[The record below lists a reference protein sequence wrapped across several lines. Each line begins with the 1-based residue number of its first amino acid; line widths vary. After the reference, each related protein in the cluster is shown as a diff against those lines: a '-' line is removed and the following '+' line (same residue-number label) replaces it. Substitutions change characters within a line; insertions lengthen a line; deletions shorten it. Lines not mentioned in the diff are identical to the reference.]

1 MAHAVKQSAEALE
14 PDEVR
19 QTLENILSSKYFVH
33 APKKK
38 GFLRLICDFYLNG
51 RAHELNEYILGY
63 DVFERDNA
71 YDPSADPVVRVTAH
85 EIRKKLEL
93 YYQHEGAD
101 DPVRLEIPPGS
112 YQPIFTR
119 HELAAAPAS
128 PDALAHTSLP
138 PATDAPTPAQPPAV
152 WRHLLAG
159 LLALGLAV
167 LLVVL
172 AIAVV
177 LLWRSNRELQQTAVA
192 AKTAQDP
199 ATYGAVW
206 APFLESSTAPLVII
220 SNPPVLRFAN
230 ASDPASL
237 SKDAIVLPP
246 EAVARLKDKVVTNPE
261 VVIKDSSGPTPGS
274 ASAPA
279 NNGVLKQMQ
288 TPSLVISTN
297 AYTGMGEAIGL
308 HYLTDL
314 FRTANRSMLL
324 KQSRTLSAE
333 DLKGHNVILLGGV
346 WVNEWSG
353 KLSETG
359 DFVFTNN
366 GTITNRKPQAGEDGE
381 YIPQFDSRT
390 GGLLIDYALITV
402 KPNISETNDVMM
414 LAGVYSQGTEAA
426 AEFVTNKNYLNQLN
440 QRLQQLTQAG
450 SAPPRHYQ
458 ALLKVS
464 VENGIPTTI
473 FILALHELRDP
484 QH

>member
-1 MAHAVKQSAEALE
+1 LAHAVKQSSEALA

-19 QTLENILSSKYFVH
+19 QTLENILSSRYFVH

-63 DVFERDNA
+63 DVFERDNT

-93 YYQHEGAD
+93 YYQHEGAG

-119 HELAAAPAS
+119 HEPTLAPAGTDS
-128 PDALAHTSLP
+128 PEHTSVP
-138 PATDAPTPAQPPAV
+138 PNMAATTQVQSPSGRRLSPAV
-152 WRHLLAG
+152 
-159 LLALGLAV
+159 LALSFAV
-167 LLVVL
+167 LVLTTAVVVL
-172 AIAVV
+172 WV
-177 LLWRSNRELQQTAVA
+177 SNRVLQQRA
-192 AKTAQDP
+192 ALVETAQNP

-206 APFLESSTAPLVII
+206 APFLESSTPPLVIL
-220 SNPPVLRFAN
+220 SNPPVLRLAN
-230 ASDPASL
+230 PSDPDIVN
-237 SKDAIVLPP
+237 KDAIALPP
-246 EAVARLKDKVVTNPE
+246 EAVARLKNRVVTNPE
-261 VVIKDSSGPTPGS
+261 IVVRDSSNTPPGS
-274 ASAPA
+274 LKAPDDT
-279 NNGVLKQMQ
+279 GILKQTQ

-314 FRTANRSMLL
+314 FRTANRTMLL

-333 DLKGHNVILLGGV
+333 DLKEHNVILLGGV

-353 KLSETG
+353 KLSETE

-366 GTITNRKPQAGEDGE
+366 ATIKNHNPQAGEDGE

-390 GGLLIDYALITV
+390 GSLMIDYALITV
-402 KPNISETNDVMM
+402 RPNISETNEVMM
-414 LAGVYSQGTEAA
+414 LAGVYSQGTEAS

-440 QRLQQLTQAG
+440 QRLQQLKQADR
-450 SAPPRHYQ
+450 PLRHYQ
-458 ALLKVS
+458 ALLKVG

-473 FILALHELRDP
+473 SILALHELP
-484 QH
+484 YTQP

>member
-1 MAHAVKQSAEALE
+1 MAHAVKHSSESLQ

-38 GFLRLICDFYLNG
+38 GFLRLICDFYLSG

-93 YYQHEGAD
+93 YYQHEGAA

-119 HELAAAPAS
+119 HELAAAAPAGT
-128 PDALAHTSLP
+128 DALAHTSLP
-138 PATDAPTPAQPPAV
+138 PAPAAPTQAQPPAV
-152 WRHLLAG
+152 WRHLPSG
-159 LLALGLAV
+159 LLALGFAV
-167 LLVVL
+167 LVL
-172 AIAVV
+172 TIAVV
-177 LLWRSNRELQQTAVA
+177 TLWRSNRELQQTAVA

-206 APFLESSTAPLVII
+206 APFLESSSLPLVIL

-230 ASDPASL
+230 PSDPASL

-261 VVIKDSSGPTPGS
+261 VVVTDSSGPTPGS

-279 NNGVLKQMQ
+279 GSGVLKQMQ

-366 GTITNRKPQAGEDGE
+366 GTIKNRKPQAGEDGD

-440 QRLQQLTQAG
+440 QRLQQLNQAG
-450 SAPPRHYQ
+450 SAPRHYQ

-473 FILALHELRDP
+473 SILALHELRDP

>member
-1 MAHAVKQSAEALE
+1 MAHAVKQSSAALE

-19 QTLENILSSKYFVH
+19 LALEKILNSKYFVH

-63 DVFERDNA
+63 DVFERDNS

-101 DPVRLEIPPGS
+101 DPVRLEIPSGS
-112 YQPIFTR
+112 YQPIFRR
-119 HELAAAPAS
+119 HEPALVVADADAP
-128 PDALAHTSLP
+128 AHTSVAPDKAAPVAAPPPLP
-138 PATDAPTPAQPPAV
+138 VSRRWSLGT
-152 WRHLLAG
+152 
-159 LLALGLAV
+159 LALGLVALGLAIV
-167 LLVVL
+167 AGLLWSANRTLQQKALLV
-172 AIAVV
+172 
-177 LLWRSNRELQQTAVA
+177 E
-192 AKTAQDP
+192 TAQNP

-206 APFLESSTAPLVII
+206 APFLESSTPPLVIL
-220 SNPPVLRFAN
+220 SNPPVLRLAN
-230 ASDPASL
+230 PSDPDSL
-237 SKDAIVLPP
+237 NKESIALPP
-246 EAVARLKDKVVTNPE
+246 QAIDRLKDKMVTNPE
-261 VVIKDSSGPTPGS
+261 VVIRDSAGAPPGTSNAPDDSG
-274 ASAPA
+274 
-279 NNGVLKQMQ
+279 VRKQTQ

-333 DLKGHNVILLGGV
+333 DLKEHNVILLGGV

-353 KLSETG
+353 KLSEME
-359 DFVFTNN
+359 DFIFTNN
-366 GTITNRKPQAGEDGE
+366 ATIRNRNPQVGEETE

-390 GGLLIDYALITV
+390 GSLMYDYALITV
-402 KPNISETNDVMM
+402 KPNISETNQVMM

-426 AEFVTNKNYLNQLN
+426 AEFVTNKNYLSQLN
-440 QRLQQLTQAG
+440 QRLQQLQQTG
-450 SAPPRHYQ
+450 RPLRHYQ
-458 ALLKVS
+458 ALLKVG

-473 FILALHELRDP
+473 SILALHELRYP
-484 QH
+484 PS

>member
-1 MAHAVKQSAEALE
+1 LAHAVKQPAAALE

-19 QTLENILSSKYFVH
+19 LVLEKILNSKHFVH

-63 DVFERDNA
+63 DVFERDNS

-93 YYQHEGAD
+93 YYQHEGAG

-112 YQPIFTR
+112 YQPIFRR
-119 HELAAAPAS
+119 HEPAATVAVADAPAHTSVPPDGAAPAQ
-128 PDALAHTSLP
+128 
-138 PATDAPTPAQPPAV
+138 AQPRTGRRRLP
-152 WRHLLAG
+152 LG
-159 LLALGLAV
+159 MLALGFAV
-167 LLVVL
+167 LVL
-172 AIAVV
+172 AIAVAV
-177 LLWRSNRELQQTAVA
+177 LWFSNRALQQKA
-192 AKTAQDP
+192 ALIETAQNP

-206 APFLESSTAPLVII
+206 APFLESSTPPLVIL
-220 SNPPVLRFAN
+220 SNPPVLRLAN
-230 ASDPASL
+230 ASDPDIRN
-237 SKDAIVLPP
+237 KDAIALPP
-246 EAVARLKDKVVTNPE
+246 PAIARLKDKMVTNPE
-261 VVIKDSSGPTPGS
+261 VVVRDSAGTTPGS
-274 ASAPA
+274 LNGPDD
-279 NNGVLKQMQ
+279 NGVRKQTQ

-314 FRTANRSMLL
+314 FRTINRSMVL

-333 DLKGHNVILLGGV
+333 DSKEHNVILLGGV

-353 KLSETG
+353 KLSETE

-366 GTITNRKPQAGEDGE
+366 ATVRNRNPQAGEDAE

-390 GGLLIDYALITV
+390 GSLMFDYALITV
-402 KPNISETNDVMM
+402 RPNISETNEEMI

-440 QRLQQLTQAG
+440 QRLQQLKQADR
-450 SAPPRHYQ
+450 PLRHYQ
-458 ALLKVS
+458 ALLKVG

-473 FILALHELRDP
+473 SILALHELRYTRP
-484 QH
+484 

>member
-1 MAHAVKQSAEALE
+1 LAHAVKHSAEGLE

-38 GFLRLICDFYLNG
+38 GFLRLICDFYLSG

-119 HELAAAPAS
+119 HELAATAPAGT
-128 PDALAHTSLP
+128 DVLAHTSLP
-138 PATDAPTPAQPPAV
+138 PAPATTTQSQPPAV
-152 WRHLLAG
+152 WRHLPSG

-167 LLVVL
+167 LVL
-172 AIAVV
+172 TIAVAT
-177 LLWRSNRELQQTAVA
+177 LWRSNRALQQTAVA

-206 APFLESSTAPLVII
+206 APFLESSSLPLVIL

-230 ASDPASL
+230 PSDPASL

-261 VVIKDSSGPTPGS
+261 VVINDSSGLTPGS

-279 NNGVLKQMQ
+279 NSGVLKQMQ

-314 FRTANRSMLL
+314 FRTADRSMLL

-366 GTITNRKPQAGEDGE
+366 GTIKNRQPQAGEDGE

-390 GGLLIDYALITV
+390 GGLMIDYALITV
-402 KPNISETNDVMM
+402 KPNISEMNDVMM

-440 QRLQQLTQAG
+440 QRLQQLNQAG
-450 SAPPRHYQ
+450 SAPRHYQ

-473 FILALHELRDP
+473 SILALHELRDP